1 MEHKNSL
8 SLKKN
13 KSVKPNGKNVANGYA
28 CSIVIPV
35 YKGVETLPILLEKL
49 AIELPRTCDKYEVI
63 LVDDGSPDNSWEI
76 ISTFSKKYSWIR
88 GIRLMRNYGQQ
99 NATLCGVRNARYP
112 ITVTMDDD
120 LQHPPEEIHK
130 LLGKFAEGFDV
141 VYGAPHQLPN
151 DIIRNMITRLTKKL
165 LSYVM
170 GVPSMKHISAFCAFR
185 TELRNAFA
193 NFQSPD
199 FTLDV
204 LLSWGTSKFTYVY
217 VILNKAKKSNYG
229 FFKLAAQAL
238 LILTGFSTAPLRF
251 ATITG
256 FLMTIVG
263 LAVLVYVTI
272 IFFSEGS
279 VPGFPFLASI
289 IALFSGTQL
298 FSLGIFGEYL
308 GTIFKRSM
316 DRPPYIVEE
325 TIERKS
331 R

>member
-1 MEHKNSL
+1 MRNE
-8 SLKKN
+8 
-13 KSVKPNGKNVANGYA
+13 YA

-35 YKGVETLPILLEKL
+35 YKGAETLPELLERL
-49 AIELPRTCDKYEVI
+49 AIELPKTCNKYEVV
-63 LVDDGSPDNSWEI
+63 LVDDGSSDNSWEV
-76 ISTFSKKYSWIR
+76 ISTFSKKYPWIR
-88 GIRLMRNYGQQ
+88 GIKLMRNYGQQ

-120 LQHPPEEIHK
+120 LQHPPEEVHK
-130 LLGKFAEGFDV
+130 LLGKFVEGFDV
-141 VYGAPHQLPN
+141 VYGAPRQLPN
-151 DIIRNMITRLTKKL
+151 DILRNLVTRVTKKL

-185 TELRNAFA
+185 TDLRNAFA

-204 LLSWGTSKFTYVY
+204 LLSWGTSKFSYVY
-217 VILNKAKKSNYG
+217 VNLIKAKKSNYG
-229 FFKLAAQAL
+229 FFKLAGQAL
-238 LILTGFSTAPLRF
+238 LILTGFSTAPLRI

-256 FLMTIVG
+256 FMMTIVG
-263 LAVLVYVTI
+263 LLVLIYVMI

-279 VPGFPFLASI
+279 IPGFPFLASI

-316 DRPPYIVEE
+316 DRPAYVIEE
-325 TIERKS
+325 TIERTS

>member
-1 MEHKNSL
+1 M
-8 SLKKN
+8 KKN
-13 KSVKPNGKNVANGYA
+13 PLYHI
-28 CSIVIPV
+28 SIIIPV
-35 YKGVETLPILLEKL
+35 YKGAETLPELLEKL
-49 AIELPRTCDKYEVI
+49 AIELPKICAKYEVI
-63 LVDDGSPDNSWEI
+63 LVNDGSPDNSWEV
-76 ISTFSKKYSWIR
+76 ISTFSKRYPWIR
-88 GIRLMRNYGQQ
+88 GIKLMRNYGQQ
-99 NATLCGVRNARYP
+99 NATLCGVRHARYP

-130 LLGKFAEGFDV
+130 LLEKFAEGFDV
-141 VYGAPHQLPN
+141 VYGSPQQLPN
-151 DIIRNMITRLTKKL
+151 DILRNMTTRVTKKL

-185 TELRNAFA
+185 TNLRNSFT

-204 LLSWGTSKFTYVY
+204 LLSWGTSKFSYVY
-217 VILNKAKKSNYG
+217 VNLDKAKKSNYDL
-229 FFKLAAQAL
+229 FKLAGQAL
-238 LILTGFSTAPLRF
+238 LILTGFSTAPLRI

-263 LAVLVYVTI
+263 LSVLIYVMI
-272 IFFSEGS
+272 IYFSEGS
-279 VPGFPFLASI
+279 IPGFTFLASI

-316 DRPPYIVEE
+316 DKPAYIIEE
-325 TIERKS
+325 TIERTS

>member
-1 MEHKNSL
+1 MELKNSL

-13 KSVKPNGKNVANGYA
+13 KSKNPLSKKTADRYA
-28 CSIVIPV
+28 CSIIIPV
-35 YKGVETLPILLEKL
+35 FKGAETLPDLLKRL
-49 AIELPRTCDKYEVI
+49 SIELPKICSKYEVI
-63 LVDDGSPDNSWEI
+63 LVNDGSPDDSWEVI
-76 ISTFSKKYSWIR
+76 AAFSRLYSWIR
-88 GIRLMRNYGQQ
+88 GIKLMRNYGQQ
-99 NATLCGVRNARYP
+99 NATLCGVRNAKYP

-120 LQHPPEEIHK
+120 LQHPPEEIYK
-130 LLGKFAEGFDV
+130 LLEKLAEGYDV
-141 VYGAPHQLPN
+141 VYGAPQQLPN
-151 DIIRNMITRLTKKL
+151 DPLRNLITRFTKKL

-185 TELRNAFA
+185 TDLRNAFA

-217 VILNKAKKSNYG
+217 VNLARAKKSNYS

-251 ATITG
+251 ASITG

-263 LAVLVYVTI
+263 LAVLIYVMV
-272 IFFSEGS
+272 IFFTEGS
-279 VPGFPFLASI
+279 IPGFPFLASI

-316 DRPPYIVEE
+316 DRPPYIIDE
-325 TIERKS
+325 TIERTS